1 MQAIDIVGG
10 DLLNPVHLSNGFKIV
25 EPSHLFTVS
34 KKCQSVAKVLG
45 VTNSDS
51 GKTLAV
57 TGHVLCD
64 GKPIIQVHS
73 LHCSQFY
80 TFQIA
85 QEPQRYFCC
94 WHGLIGTM
102 MSTLSFPA

>member
-1 MQAIDIVGG
+1 MQAIDVVGG
-10 DLLNPVHLSNGFKIV
+10 DLLNLVHLSNGFKIV
-25 EPSHLFTVS
+25 EPSRLFKVS
-34 KKCQSVAKVLG
+34 EKCQSVAKVLG

-64 GKPIIQVHS
+64 GEPIIQVHS
-73 LHCSQFY
+73 LHRGRFY

-85 QEPQRYFCC
+85 KEPQ
-94 WHGLIGTM
+94 
-102 MSTLSFPA
+102 